1 MHLNF
6 HCSGTS
12 NCQDIDPRKSPLT
25 DKILKKCGT
34 YTQGPITQT
43 SNIATEIMPV
53 VPTSVD
59 LGGKYTKRSQQQRK
73 KIADDVPGG
82 KN

>member
-12 NCQDIDPRKSPLT
+12 NCQDTDPRKSPPT

-34 YTQGPITQT
+34 YIQGAITQT
-43 SNIATEIMPV
+43 SNIATEILKLCQWSPQAW
-53 VPTSVD
+53 T
-59 LGGKYTKRSQQQRK
+59 LEENTLRK
-73 KIADDVPGG
+73 EGRGRK
-82 KN
+82 